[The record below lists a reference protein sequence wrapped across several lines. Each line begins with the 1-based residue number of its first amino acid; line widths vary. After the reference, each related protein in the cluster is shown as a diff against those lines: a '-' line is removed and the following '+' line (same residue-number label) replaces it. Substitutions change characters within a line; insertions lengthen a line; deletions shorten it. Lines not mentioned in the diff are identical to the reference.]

1 MYLKKT
7 RSYQD
12 LVTRL
17 DEQLLLE
24 YNDEF
29 IKKYVGIF
37 IKQNPNTTSEA
48 ITELIKR
55 FDQLKSGT
63 TKNEIKTIIKNSIQN
78 GDIKAKEG
86 DVDDET
92 WGKFKA
98 QMKSRKKKITQDWV
112 DDVK

>member
-48 ITELIKR
+48 IT
-55 FDQLKSGT
+55 
-63 TKNEIKTIIKNSIQN
+63 
-78 GDIKAKEG
+78 
-86 DVDDET
+86 
-92 WGKFKA
+92 
-98 QMKSRKKKITQDWV
+98 
-112 DDVK
+112 